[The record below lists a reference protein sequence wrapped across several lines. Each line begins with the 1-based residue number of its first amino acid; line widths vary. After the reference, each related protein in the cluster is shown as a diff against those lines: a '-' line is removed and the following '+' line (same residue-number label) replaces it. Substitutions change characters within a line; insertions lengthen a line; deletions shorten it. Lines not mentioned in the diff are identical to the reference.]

1 MVGFLKDLAIEIKA
15 EYIDGG
21 YRFYFINDY
30 SILFYF
36 NYGDSNIFIND
47 QRILSVYGISAIKEN
62 LRRISLGDIDIFP
75 YNDLESKTDI
85 DSIII
90 LDDYFINY
98 ILSRITN
105 IYFDKNNL
113 YLSNKNQFFVEV
125 LSKDGVITIFVNLFD
140 NLSTKAIKE
149 YIDNDIWEKAM
160 LDQYGD
166 EDSAAM
172 IVLEDYLFEKLGNQ
186 AATIIAL

>member
-1 MVGFLKDLAIEIKA
+1 MVGFLRDLAIEIKA

-47 QRILSVYGISAIKEN
+47 QRILSIYGISTIREN
-62 LRRISLGDIDIFP
+62 LRRISLGDMDIFP

-105 IYFDKNNL
+105 IYFDQNSL

-125 LSKDGVITIFVNLFD
+125 LSKDGVITIYVRLFD

-149 YIDNDIWEKAM
+149 HIDNDIWEKAM
-160 LDQYGD
+160 LDQCGD
-166 EDSAAM
+166 DDSAAM

-186 AATIIAL
+186 VATLIAL